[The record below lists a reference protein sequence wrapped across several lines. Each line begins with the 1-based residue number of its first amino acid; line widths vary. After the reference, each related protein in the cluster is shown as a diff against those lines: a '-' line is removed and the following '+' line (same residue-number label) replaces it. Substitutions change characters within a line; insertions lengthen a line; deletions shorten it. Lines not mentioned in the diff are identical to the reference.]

1 MPDNDKREM
10 FCFVFWEINW
20 GNENKKCRK
29 QEINMQNKL
38 DMLFQLFRAI
48 GGPNHTMM
56 EYCLL
61 SQCNHKAGLDGPM
74 AYCLA
79 WHTGPNSIDRKSVV

>member
-1 MPDNDKREM
+1 MDRGKTKFMPNNDKKET
-10 FCFVFWEINW
+10 FFFVLE
-20 GNENKKCRK
+20 NELENANKECRK

-48 GGPNHTMM
+48 GGPNHTIM
-56 EYCLL
+56 EYSLL
-61 SQCNHKAGLDGPM
+61 NRCTHKARHSCPM

-79 WHTGPNSIDRKSVV
+79 GT